1 MLYSYEIE
9 KTDKGFVGY
18 VEDLGF
24 ETKPQTSEDDVEFV
38 LTECLS
44 AFVETMY
51 RAKVKKIPLPTT
63 SCDGKLA
70 LYVPIKLQLRIL
82 LWNTMKDQCVK
93 QTELAEK
100 LGVSKAM
107 INQMVNG
114 RGAISSE
121 KYEEVLQVLGKYPK
135 VSI

>member
-1 MLYSYEIE
+1 
-9 KTDKGFVGY
+9 
-18 VEDLGF
+18 
-24 ETKPQTSEDDVEFV
+24 
-38 LTECLS
+38 
-44 AFVETMY
+44 
-51 RAKVKKIPLPTT
+51 
-63 SCDGKLA
+63 
-70 LYVPIKLQLRIL
+70 
-82 LWNTMKDQCVK
+82 MKDQCVK